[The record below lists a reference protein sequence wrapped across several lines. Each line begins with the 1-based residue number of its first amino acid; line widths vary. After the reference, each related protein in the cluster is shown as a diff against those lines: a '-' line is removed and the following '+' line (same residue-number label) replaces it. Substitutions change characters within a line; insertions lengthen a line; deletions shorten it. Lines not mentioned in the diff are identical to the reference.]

1 MALMCI
7 QTLTMKTMA
16 ITKAILLAFSVPLC
30 PSRTNVA
37 NKFTMD
43 AKTDTTLAANRVAMN
58 LLPVPSAVSWSPL
71 GARSLL

>member
-1 MALMCI
+1 MNTI
-7 QTLTMKTMA
+7 A
-16 ITKAILLAFSVPLC
+16 ITKAILLAFSAPLC

-43 AKTDTTLAANRVAMN
+43 AKTDTTLAANRVAMT
-58 LLPVPSAVSWSPL
+58 LVPVLSAVAWSPL